1 MAMCTYII
9 VNIIIYL
16 AVIKKGRKSE
26 MSGQEFYKLCGV
38 VTIPEEKKT
47 EFNEHVLQLLDRGGI
62 RKIKRTKLDGDEIEL
77 AARVEPDKKGIVRF
91 DYSIFEKMIR
101 DVSTYDMNTCR
112 LEVNNCG
119 FSEMG
124 IVMAMILTLTEAYS
138 ITPCYMIRE
147 GEMCKIESFA
157 LIIEDL
163 LGIKLRFPHRA
174 DIWTMYLFS
183 KECREI
189 KKLQGIDLIIQ
200 VPESYEILDFDM
212 FVNIQYINKEDLL
225 KKHLKEVAFDK
236 EQIEQINSGERFQY
250 LYTTYINI
258 IRAGEP
264 IDDYIHK
271 LISATLEE
279 RTIYGKEESDFGMLA
294 ELSRYFT
301 AQALII
307 IYKAVKGTDFWSEWE
322 RFTQH
327 GFYSDKIP
335 NPYDREANNDHK
347 AIQFYRAIQR
357 SSDDESLGEF
367 SDRNLSLS
375 EDLEDTII
383 KWKKQAESVE
393 LPKVFDSIEEL
404 KSLLIELKDNN
415 GIRRMDYELFNELKK
430 SHKNSNAFKAFYLL
444 REIMYDGVE
453 LFPEL
458 TKEQAKS
465 WIVERCR
472 STFDRQKIN
481 GLMGLLANRDKRMEL
496 LGF

>member
-26 MSGQEFYKLCGV
+26 MSGEEFYKLGGV
-38 VTIPEEKKT
+38 VTIPEEKKA
-47 EFNEHVLQLLDRGGI
+47 EFNEYVLQLLDRGGI
-62 RKIKRTKLDGDEIEL
+62 RKIKRTKLDGDEVEL

-112 LEVNNCG
+112 LETNNCG
-119 FSEMG
+119 LNEMG
-124 IVMAMILTLTEAYS
+124 VVMAMILTLTEAYS

-174 DIWTMYLFS
+174 DIWSMYLFS
-183 KECREI
+183 KECGEI

-200 VPESYEILDFDM
+200 VPECFEILDFDM
-212 FVNIQYINKEDLL
+212 FVNIQYINRKDLL

-250 LYTTYINI
+250 LYTTYMNI

-271 LISATLEE
+271 LIDATLEE
-279 RTIYGKEESDFGMLA
+279 RTVYGKEESDFGTLA
-294 ELSRYFT
+294 ELSRFFS

-307 IYKAVKGTDFWSEWE
+307 IYKTVKGTDFWNEWE
-322 RFTQH
+322 RFTKQ
-327 GFYSDKIP
+327 GFYTDIITDPNDKEVI
-335 NPYDREANNDHK
+335 EDHRVLH
-347 AIQFYRAIQR
+347 FYRVIQR
-357 SSDDESLGEF
+357 SNDDESLGEF
-367 SDRNLSLS
+367 SDRKLSLS
-375 EDLEDTII
+375 EDLEDSISI
-383 KWKKQAESVE
+383 WKKQAESDDLPQEYDDLIKLKTLLVE
-393 LPKVFDSIEEL
+393 LRNSYDIRIMDYDLYSEL
-404 KSLLIELKDNN
+404 KGAVKSTSTLKA
-415 GIRRMDYELFNELKK
+415 L
-430 SHKNSNAFKAFYLL
+430 YLL
-444 REIMYDGVE
+444 RKVMDDGVG

-458 TKEQAKS
+458 TREQSKK
-465 WIVERCR
+465 WIIERCR

-481 GLMGLLANRDKRMEL
+481 GLMGLLANREKRMEL